1 MILLLTLIFANLFL
15 VICELF
21 LPGGILGLVALSAGS
36 YAVWHSYQLF
46 GGIPAILL
54 GLGLLLSNLYLIVC
68 GLKYWS
74 QSRLATGFMLKTS
87 LTQGPSSPKPEVPLL
102 GHRGESMTV
111 FNPSG
116 KVLIANQIY
125 DAYSQNGYIDQGVC
139 IEVTARNNFGLII
152 KKL

>member
-1 MILLLTLIFANLFL
+1 MTLLVTLIFATWFL
-15 VICELF
+15 VFCELL
-21 LPGGILGLVALSAGS
+21 LPGGILGLLALGLGS

-54 GLGLLLSNLYLIVC
+54 GFGLLASNAYLIIW

-74 QSRLATGFMLKTS
+74 KSPLAKGFMLQTS
-87 LTQGPSSPKPEVPLL
+87 LRAGPSAAQSEADLL
-102 GHRGESMTV
+102 GQGGKSMTAL
-111 FNPSG
+111 NPSG
-116 KVLIANQIY
+116 KVLIASQIY
-125 DAYSQNGYIDQGVC
+125 DAYSQDGYIEQGVS